1 MIDFGALPPE
11 VNSAR
16 MYAGPGAGSL
26 SAAAVAWDNLAA
38 ELNFA
43 AGNYRS
49 VVTGL
54 TAGRWLGPASLSMAS
69 AFGPYVAWTVG
80 LAARAAESAGQ
91 ARLAV
96 EAYEAAFTMTVPPT
110 AVAANRVRL
119 ATLVATNFF
128 GQNSAAIAATEAEY
142 GEMWAQDAVA
152 LYEYAAHSAI
162 ACELTQLVQPPQVV
176 NPAGAATQATAVA
189 NSAAAS
195 PAQQLSLTNLVS
207 SIPSMLS
214 ALSSPASTLAGL
226 TGASPGFEVAAYAL
240 PSWSMAAATP
250 VYALSSILGIAQSG
264 QGLAGAFTAVEGAAE
279 GAAAEAAGAAASGAE
294 ALGSLGPGLL
304 GSLGTATSLGPLSV
318 PASWTSVIP
327 SAQMISSVTPLSD
340 AGLHGAGMSPNLLG
354 AAPRAAMAGAA
365 RSVGPRYGNI
375 PTIMARPPSGGYV

>member
-1 MIDFGALPPE
+1 
-11 VNSAR
+11 

-43 AGNYRS
+43 AGHYRS
-49 VVTGL
+49 VVAGL

-142 GEMWAQDAVA
+142 GEMWAQDAAA

-195 PAQQLSLTNLVS
+195 PAQQLSLANLVS

-226 TGASPGFEVAAYAL
+226 TGSSPGFEVAAYAL

-279 GAAAEAAGAAASGAE
+279 GAAASGAE

-327 SAQMISSVTPLSD
+327 SAQMIGSVTPLSD
-340 AGLHGAGMSPNLLG
+340 AGLHGAGMSPSVLG